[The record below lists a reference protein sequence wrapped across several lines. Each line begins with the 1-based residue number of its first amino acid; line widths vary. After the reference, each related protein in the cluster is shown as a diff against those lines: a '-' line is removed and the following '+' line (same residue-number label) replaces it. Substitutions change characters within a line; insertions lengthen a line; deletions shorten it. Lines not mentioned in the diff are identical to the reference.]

1 MAGKKTV
8 LCEMAFWEKFSECFS
23 ASNNFTD
30 IQSLSQLRVWTDL
43 FFFLCRSKVLFNCNT
58 DAFIQRAQND
68 ERLKYL
74 WKKSTSGESDIQFS
88 GVFSE
93 MSKMEDF
100 PFVVLF
106 KGENSV
112 VNAKGIGVIDIK
124 PTDLS
129 NLDFL
134 FSDCGCAVRDGEE
147 WDWEEIGKKLGERCS
162 NSMIIV
168 DNYVFKHE
176 RDNLY
181 RLLNV
186 LLPQNSSIPYQITVF
201 YIEGHE
207 TNEQNLRSYI
217 SKARPKLKVELEF
230 VKTGKDACNGFKTD
244 FHDRTIITNN
254 YWIGSGAGFDLLKKE
269 YLHYKAGKSTSVSI
283 VFPYFCGERIS
294 WADSAYENLI
304 TDAKES
310 LKRAQKSSNN
320 RMLIGH

>member
-23 ASNNFTD
+23 ASNNFPD

-58 DAFIQRAQND
+58 DAFIQRVQDD

-74 WKKSTSGESDIQFS
+74 WKKSTSGESDIQFI
-88 GVFSE
+88 GAYPE
-93 MSKMEDF
+93 MSKMADF
-100 PFVVLF
+100 PFIVLF
-106 KGENSV
+106 KGENSDINTKDV
-112 VNAKGIGVIDIK
+112 GVIEIK
-124 PTDLS
+124 PSDLS

-147 WDWEEIGKKLGERCS
+147 WDWEEIGPKLGDRCS

-186 LLPQNSSIPYQITVF
+186 LLPQNSEIPYQITVF
-201 YIEGHE
+201 YIDGTEA
-207 TNEQNLRSYI
+207 NEQNLKSFI
-217 SKARPKLKVELEF
+217 SRVRPRLKVELEF
-230 VKTGKDACNGFKTD
+230 VKTEKDASNGFKTD
-244 FHDRTIITNN
+244 FHDRAIVTNN
-254 YWIGSGAGFDLLKKE
+254 YWIGSGAGFDLLKKD
-269 YLHYKAGKSTSVSI
+269 YLHYKAGKSTSVTI
-283 VFPYFCGERIS
+283 VFPYFCGDRIS
-294 WADSAYENLI
+294 WADLAYENLI
-304 TDAKES
+304 IDAKNS
-310 LKRAQKSSNN
+310 LKRRNKTSNN
-320 RMLIGH
+320 RMLTDH